1 MFQKRVFLEHD
12 AAYFQYRA
20 LETKRSRK
28 IATDDDDAAAAA
40 AETTKDRTT
49 TLLTDVQNLPPH
61 AKSAVAVAAAVEK
74 TQRAGAAVKGD
85 QTSHRLL
92 LCSSD
97 HL

>member
-1 MFQKRVFLEHD
+1 MLQKRVFLEHD

-28 IATDDDDAAAAA
+28 IASDDAAANAAA
-40 AETTKDRTT
+40 AETTKDRST

-61 AKSAVAVAAAVEK
+61 AKSAVAAAAVEK

-85 QTSHRLL
+85 QTPHRLL

>member
-28 IATDDDDAAAAA
+28 IATDDAAA

-61 AKSAVAVAAAVEK
+61 AKSAVAAAAAVEK

>member
-28 IATDDDDAAAAA
+28 IATDDATTAAA